1 VRLVYLSLGHTFT
14 AIGFVGLVVPL
25 LPTTPFLILAA
36 ACYSR
41 GSERFERWLL
51 THPRFG
57 AGVRAWRDHG
67 VISVRAKTIATI
79 GILVSLTIPLLVLS
93 PPWKLVAASLV
104 GGALLFIHTR
114 PSRPPERSEPV
125 AVTVTSDDV
134 G

>member
-1 VRLVYLSLGHTFT
+1 MRLVYLSLGHTFA

-41 GSERFERWLL
+41 GSERFERWLM

-57 AGVRAWRDHG
+57 AGVRDWREHG
-67 VISVRAKTIATI
+67 VISRRAKAIATV
-79 GILVSLTIPLLVLS
+79 GILVSLTIPLMVLS
-93 PPWKLVAASLV
+93 APWKLLAATVVAGV
-104 GGALLFIHTR
+104 LLFVHTR
-114 PSRPPERSEPV
+114 PSRPPARHEPIT
-125 AVTVTSDDV
+125 VTVELDEL